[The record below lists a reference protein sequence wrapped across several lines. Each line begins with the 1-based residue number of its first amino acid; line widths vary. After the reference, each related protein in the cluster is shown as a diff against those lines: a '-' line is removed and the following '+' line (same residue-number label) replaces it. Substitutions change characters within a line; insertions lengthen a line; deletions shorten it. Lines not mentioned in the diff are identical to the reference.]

1 MTQQTH
7 VAIWLLLSSLLSVCL
22 SSVPPLATIH
32 NINSVGRQ
40 REQTVNEGENVGKRA
55 RLLDQD
61 KGREVDVVPLLR
73 LNNVMWRD
81 IDRGDGSDL
90 LKRDHSLP
98 RPLLQQ
104 PTMPVRGEK
113 VDIKESTDSQ
123 VTPAFTTTVA
133 ATKNM
138 NTATTTT
145 TTTPHPVVPTPPP
158 LSSSS
163 SCSSPACKWLSSPH
177 FIAVVSMTV
186 AWLVAVTV
194 LYWMTRTVRGKQLL
208 EAWSSLFACDKK
220 DQEENQV
227 LAKGIGYF
235 DGSPGLRRFVLIED
249 DDGEE
254 EEEDNE
260 DDLFASEFKDARKK
274 EDKETEG
281 EGTGENRM
289 PAKWKPPRK
298 GTYILQEASKKDVL
312 EVGTYRLQEEEEEDE
327 EEEVDGKRKRRE
339 GKKEEEVEYILEGPT
354 YILQSERVG
363 RRGME
368 EAYGQIGGIEG
379 LYGVVG
385 RGLEGYGRIEG
396 LEKVYRM
403 MGRGDE
409 QGRYGRTGGIEG
421 LYGLLRE
428 GETGRREEG
437 YKEPV
442 GVGRRRKGEEDGVI
456 LSVSELEGAVG
467 GIEHVREEST
477 GGGGRGEESEGRR
490 GGYGG
495 KQREDGV
502 KEVKR
507 RSLEERRE
515 RGGRRTDER
524 EREKREVGYALGWRR
539 GAARANLGRGW
550 SEGTEGYTL
559 HSPPPQKRAASFPMD
574 HFLSHL
580 MPRKLSLIVEEEN
593 H

>member
-1 MTQQTH
+1 
-7 VAIWLLLSSLLSVCL
+7 
-22 SSVPPLATIH
+22 
-32 NINSVGRQ
+32 
-40 REQTVNEGENVGKRA
+40 
-55 RLLDQD
+55 
-61 KGREVDVVPLLR
+61 
-73 LNNVMWRD
+73 
-81 IDRGDGSDL
+81 
-90 LKRDHSLP
+90 
-98 RPLLQQ
+98 
-104 PTMPVRGEK
+104 
-113 VDIKESTDSQ
+113 
-123 VTPAFTTTVA
+123 
-133 ATKNM
+133 
-138 NTATTTT
+138 
-145 TTTPHPVVPTPPP
+145 
-158 LSSSS
+158 
-163 SCSSPACKWLSSPH
+163 
-177 FIAVVSMTV
+177 MTV

-312 EVGTYRLQEEEEEDE
+312 EVGTYRLQEEEEDDE

-442 GVGRRRKGEEDGVI
+442 RVGRRRKGEEDGVI

-550 SEGTEGYTL
+550 SEGTEGYSL
-559 HSPPPQKRAASFPMD
+559 RSPPPQKRAASFPMD